1 MNKER
6 ERRYSVSLSMTK
18 NEKDTLMEVARAYGL
33 SLSAYMR
40 MAAYEYDEL
49 HGRKIDSLQQSTEHR
64 TEN

>member
-1 MNKER
+1 
-6 ERRYSVSLSMTK
+6 MTK